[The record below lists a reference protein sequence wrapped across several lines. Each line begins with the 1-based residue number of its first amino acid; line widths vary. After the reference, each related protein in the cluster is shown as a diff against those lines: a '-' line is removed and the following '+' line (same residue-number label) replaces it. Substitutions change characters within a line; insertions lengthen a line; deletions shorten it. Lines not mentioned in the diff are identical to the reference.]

1 MKFELGFNVES
12 IMLPTRLHLVGI
24 LGEPT
29 KFEHAHLFM
38 TRVQKS
44 TLMKHETY
52 LNAEGIKVLICVIS
66 CNTFTYKRSGCK
78 G

>member
-12 IMLPTRLHLVGI
+12 VMLPPRLHLVGI
-24 LGEPT
+24 SGEPT

-38 TRVQKS
+38 IRVQKS

-52 LNAEGIKVLICVIS
+52 FNAEGIKVLICVIS
-66 CNTFTYKRSGCK
+66 SNTFTSKSRGCK

>member
-12 IMLPTRLHLVGI
+12 ILLPTRLHLVG
-24 LGEPT
+24 LSDEPT

-38 TRVQKS
+38 IRVQKS
-44 TLMKHETY
+44 TFMKHETY
-52 LNAEGIKVLICVIS
+52 FNAEGIKVLICVIS
-66 CNTFTYKRSGCK
+66 CNTFTYKSRGCK